1 MMMAIKFFIIL
12 YFKDNDVTFNIICY
26 PTSHANLRSKWGM
39 KRNPRFITSL
49 SFYMP
54 RSDLTYSWWTLLFT
68 VIQLKSQVSSPDR
81 KLGEDKVNWLFFF
94 SASWDNDE
102 PILPLKGAE
111 DYTGPDGV
119 LETTILNTTTLQY
132 ILNSLFQE
140 LYKQQNKMILHLFR
154 C

>member
-1 MMMAIKFFIIL
+1 MSYMEQMLMMMAIKFFIIL

-81 KLGEDKVNWLFFF
+81 KLGEDEVNWLFFF
-94 SASWDNDE
+94 FSSQLRQWWAHSPTERCRRLYWARWCTGNNN
-102 PILPLKGAE
+102 IKHYHITIHTKFSLPR
-111 DYTGPDGV
+111 
-119 LETTILNTTTLQY
+119 TI
-132 ILNSLFQE
+132 
-140 LYKQQNKMILHLFR
+140 
-154 C
+154 